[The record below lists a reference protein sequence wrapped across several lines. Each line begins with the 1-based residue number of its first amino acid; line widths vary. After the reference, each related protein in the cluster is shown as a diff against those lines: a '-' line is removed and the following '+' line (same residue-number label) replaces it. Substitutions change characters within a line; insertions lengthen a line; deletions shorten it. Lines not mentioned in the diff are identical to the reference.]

1 MLAFSGVMKVKWAN
15 SEKRLVVASM
25 SINSSYYHYYTN
37 SQERDI
43 RPEEGKGKSN
53 KIPIKILFLK
63 NIFY

>member
-1 MLAFSGVMKVKWAN
+1 MVVAFSGVMKVKWAN
-15 SEKRLVVASM
+15 REKCMVVGGM

-43 RPEEGKGKSN
+43 CPEEGKGKSN
-53 KIPIKILFLK
+53 KRPIKYFL